1 MLFIHRTSDDLLSIW
16 DEMPSGT
23 LVVQSGPLGIRPS
36 VILIIGGVLKWSSR
50 FSSLLN
56 DRYHFGSRLAP
67 TVVKPS
73 RDQKRTY
80 HHWGIRTDLE
90 TRIWT
95 EGCSVA
101 TQVNPPLYAV
111 GSLRARVGTKG
122 IQVERIELLCAIKGS
137 RDPPLQVGGCVL
149 GILDGPE

>member
-16 DEMPSGT
+16 DEMPRGT

-73 RDQKRTY
+73 REQKVNISSSGNQDRF
-80 HHWGIRTDLE
+80 GDEDLD
-90 TRIWT
+90 R
-95 EGCSVA
+95 G
-101 TQVNPPLYAV
+101 L
-111 GSLRARVGTKG
+111 
-122 IQVERIELLCAIKGS
+122 
-137 RDPPLQVGGCVL
+137 
-149 GILDGPE
+149 